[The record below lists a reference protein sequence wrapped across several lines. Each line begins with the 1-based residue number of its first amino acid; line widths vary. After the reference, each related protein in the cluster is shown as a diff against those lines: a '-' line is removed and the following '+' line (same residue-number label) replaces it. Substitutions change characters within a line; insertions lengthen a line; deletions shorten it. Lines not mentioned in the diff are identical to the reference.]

1 LASTCDNV
9 K

>member
-1 LASTCDNV
+1 LLCDNV